1 MVQVEIGSQ
10 PAEES
15 LSPQPTQFIA
25 RQPILNARREIVA
38 YELLSRTGWENW
50 FRGER
55 GEATRRTLDQ
65 CVFMGIESLTHHQPA
80 FVNCTREIL
89 LSRWITLLPPTTT
102 VLEVLETVAP
112 DSEMIQAC
120 AELRDMGYQIA
131 LDDLSPRPEMQP
143 LIEMASYVK
152 VDFRLQDR
160 EKRKQIHKMVRNTRA
175 ALLAE
180 KLEDQEQFNIA
191 RGEGYEYFQGYFF
204 GKPTVTANREIAP
217 NRANYLRLLVELS
230 KDTLNLKEVTE
241 IVKTEA
247 SLCYRL
253 LRLANSALWGRRGEV
268 TSVLDAF
275 MLVGEDRFRMLVAV
289 AASCEMGENLTPA
302 LTTQSLERA
311 RFCELMAP
319 LIGEKSSEQFLLGLF
334 SLLDAMLG
342 IPMATILQSL
352 PLRRETKAALLGA
365 SNQVAIALGMIRNF
379 ERGLWEP
386 CVSTA
391 RTLDISEERLT
402 GLYIE
407 AVQWASHS
415 VDSSR

>member
-1 MVQVEIGSQ
+1 MIQEEIASQ
-10 PAEES
+10 AEETPVVS
-15 LSPQPTQFIA
+15 QPTQFIA

-65 CVFMGIESLTHHQPA
+65 CVFMGIESLTHHQLA

-89 LSRWITLLPPTTT
+89 LSKWITLLPPKTT
-102 VLEVLETVAP
+102 VLEILETVAP
-112 DSEMIQAC
+112 D
-120 AELRDMGYQIA
+120 AELVETCIELRKMGYKLA
-131 LDDLSPRPEMQP
+131 LDDFAPRPEMQP
-143 LIEMASYVK
+143 LIDIASYVK
-152 VDFRLQDR
+152 VDFHLHNK
-160 EKRKQIHKMVRNTRA
+160 EKRHLIHKMVRGSRA
-175 ALLAE
+175 ALIAE
-180 KLEDQEQFNIA
+180 KVEDQEQFNIA

-217 NRANYLRLLVELS
+217 NRINYLRLLVALTREP
-230 KDTLNLKEVTE
+230 LNLQEVSE
-241 IVKTEA
+241 IVKVEG

-253 LRLANSALWGRRGEV
+253 LRLANSSLWGRRGEV

-275 MLVGEDRFRMLVAV
+275 MLVGENRFRMLVSV
-289 AASCEMGENLTPA
+289 AASCEMGANQTPA

-319 LIGEKSSEQFLLGLF
+319 MIGEKPSEQFMLGIF
-334 SLLDAMLG
+334 SLLEAMLG
-342 IPMATILQSL
+342 LPMATILQTL
-352 PLRRETKAALLGA
+352 PLRRETKAALMGA
-365 SNQVAIALGMIRNF
+365 TNQLSVPLCMIKNF
-379 ERGLWEP
+379 EKGLWEP

-391 RTLDISEERLT
+391 RALDIAEEKLT

-407 AVQWASHS
+407 AVKWASES
-415 VDSSR
+415 VDLSQ